1 VLDGSAGALEPPRTG
16 AGAILTPVLRRR
28 QAMRTS
34 PRRRRERQ
42 AGGDANVRP
51 AAMRTSG
58 AGETALLL
66 LRELLVGQHALI
78 VQFAQLL

>member
-1 VLDGSAGALEPPRTG
+1 VRDGSAGALEPPRTY
-16 AGAILTPVLRRR
+16 ASAVLTPVLCGPGR
-28 QAMRTS
+28 QC
-34 PRRRRERQ
+34 ERWP
-42 AGGDANVRP
+42 GGYANVGP